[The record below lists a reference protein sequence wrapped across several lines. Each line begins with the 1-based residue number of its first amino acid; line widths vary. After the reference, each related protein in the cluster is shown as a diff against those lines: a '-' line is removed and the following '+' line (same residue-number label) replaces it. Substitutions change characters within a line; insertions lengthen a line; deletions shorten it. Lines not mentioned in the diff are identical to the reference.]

1 MEFVL
6 KNFKKE
12 IIVSKLANVHYFEFT
27 KNFHTKD
34 DSHNF
39 CELVY
44 VDKGKIDITSDNYIG
59 ELTAGELIVHI
70 SGESHS
76 LTCDESVAP
85 NIIIIGFECLS
96 QELEKLSKHPLLL
109 TDELQK
115 MIAEIVKEARGVYLP
130 PYDIP
135 NLKDMKKRKKF
146 AFGADQLIKNYLQIF
161 LIKALR
167 LAESVSDSSNHI
179 GNETS
184 FARIAE
190 IKQYIDENFA
200 EKIAVEELCF
210 LFNTNKTTLSAE
222 FKNAYG
228 KTLIDYVNM
237 LRVEYTK
244 NKLLEG
250 GVSLTKISEILSLS
264 SVHYLTALF
273 KKHTGIS
280 PTEFL
285 RSKSEDKKTKN

>member
-12 IIVSKLANVHYFEFT
+12 IVVQRLANIHYFEFT
-27 KNFHTKD
+27 KNSYTKD
-34 DSHNF
+34 DSHDF
-39 CELVY
+39 PELVY
-44 VDKGKIDITSDNYIG
+44 VDKGKINITSDNYTG
-59 ELTAGELIVHI
+59 ELKAGELIVHS

-76 LTCDESVAP
+76 LTCNEVMAP
-85 NIIIIGFECLS
+85 NIIIIGFECS
-96 QELEKLSKHPLLL
+96 APELETLTHSPLML

-115 MIAEIVKEARGVYLP
+115 MIAEIVKEARTVYLP

-167 LAESVSDSSNHI
+167 LSGSIDEIPAAGESN
-179 GNETS
+179 

-190 IKQYIDENFA
+190 IKNYIDENFA
-200 EKIAVEELCF
+200 QKIAVEELCF
-210 LFNTNKTTLSAE
+210 LFNTNKTTLSNE
-222 FKNAYG
+222 FKTAYG
-228 KTLIDYVNM
+228 KTLIDYVNT
-237 LRVEYTK
+237 LRIEFTK
-244 NKLLEG
+244 TKLREG
-250 GVSLTKISEILSLS
+250 NCSLTKISEMLSLS

-273 KKHTGIS
+273 KKYTGIS
-280 PTEFL
+280 PTDFL
-285 RSKSEDKKTKN
+285 KSREKN